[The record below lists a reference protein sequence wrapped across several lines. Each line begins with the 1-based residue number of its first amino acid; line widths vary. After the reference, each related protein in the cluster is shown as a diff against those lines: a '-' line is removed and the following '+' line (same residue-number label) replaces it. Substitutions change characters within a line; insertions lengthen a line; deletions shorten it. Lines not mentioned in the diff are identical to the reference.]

1 MKKPKVKKKK
11 PEPRSIDIRPDTGV
25 YATFRR
31 ISYHPWS
38 AIAEFVDNATQN
50 YFDHKEDIAK
60 RTGRTPK
67 LDIDIA
73 YDSKAKTLAIVDNA
87 NGMNWSELERAIQ
100 LNRPPENTSGRS
112 EFGMGL
118 KMAACWFGS
127 RWRVVTKR
135 LGDEI
140 EYNAFVDVN
149 SLETEKPQAIT
160 VTQSFGLEPLNH
172 YTRVEIENLHRTF
185 RGRAL
190 SSVRENIASMYRRDI
205 ESGDIAIK
213 WNGEPF
219 AWEPDCPFEETLSDG
234 TVNRWEKNVQFNV
247 SGLDVTG
254 RVWIRIP
261 GEARRAGMHL
271 FRRDR
276 LVVGGP
282 GNGYKP
288 AEIFGAP
295 NQYPSQRLFGE
306 LDLNHWPVTQTKDAF
321 DWVGDLENEF
331 VKKLHSEVAEYVEK
345 LAHPTSEPGPK
356 TTSADGQV
364 AGDNTKDSLQGPEF
378 DSAMTIVETGPPPPQ
393 QLSTVAEQRL
403 QQAIEQF
410 GDQPT
415 YVQIGTEGVP
425 TLKVYWLE
433 DLADTDV
440 HAHFEMPSS
449 DELLLYV
456 NLNHPF
462 VDRVIGREPA
472 KLDLYALN
480 LYADALV
487 ESGIRKRG
495 QNVPAHTFRRFKDAF
510 LRVINSRSS

>member
-1 MKKPKVKKKK
+1 MNKPKAKKPT
-11 PEPRSIDIRPDTGV
+11 PLSIDIRPDSGV

-31 ISYHPWS
+31 ISYRPWS

-50 YFDHKEDIAK
+50 YFDHKTDIAK
-60 RTGRTPK
+60 VTGGTPR
-67 LDIDIA
+67 LEVDIA
-73 YDSKAKTLAIVDNA
+73 YDPKAKTLAILDNA

-127 RWRVVTKR
+127 KWRVVTKR
-135 LGDEI
+135 LHETV
-140 EYNAFVDVN
+140 EYDAVVDVEQ
-149 SLETEKPQAIT
+149 LEAEKPQAIT
-160 VTQSFGLEPLNH
+160 VTPRFGREPLDH
-172 YTRVEIENLHRTF
+172 YTRIEIENLIRTF

-190 SSVRENIASMYRRDI
+190 TSVRENIASMYRRDI
-205 ESGDIAIK
+205 QEGDISIK

-219 AWEPDCPFEETLSDG
+219 EWIPDPVFEAPLPDG
-234 TVNRWEKNVQFNV
+234 KTNRWEKDVRFDV
-247 SGLDVTG
+247 DGMEVTG
-254 RVWIRIP
+254 KVWIRIP
-261 GEARRAGMHL
+261 GNARRAGMHL
-271 FRRDR
+271 FRRNR

-295 NQYPSQRLFGE
+295 NQYPSQRLVGE
-306 LDLNHWPVTQTKDAF
+306 LNLNDWPVTQTKDAF
-321 DWVGDLENEF
+321 DWIGDLENEF
-331 VKKLHSEVAEYVEK
+331 VRKLHSEVAEYVEK
-345 LAHPTSEPGPK
+345 AGDPTSEPGPK

-364 AGDNTKDSLQGPEF
+364 AGDNTKDSLQGHEF

-393 QLSTVAEQRL
+393 QLSAVAQQRL
-403 QQAIEQF
+403 QQAIEQS

-415 YVQIGTEGVP
+415 YVQMGTEDVP

-462 VDRVIGREPA
+462 VDRVISREPA
-472 KLDLYALN
+472 KLDLYALT

-495 QNVPAHTFRRFKDAF
+495 QNVPAHTFRHFKDRF
-510 LRVINSRSS
+510 LRVINSRSSQT